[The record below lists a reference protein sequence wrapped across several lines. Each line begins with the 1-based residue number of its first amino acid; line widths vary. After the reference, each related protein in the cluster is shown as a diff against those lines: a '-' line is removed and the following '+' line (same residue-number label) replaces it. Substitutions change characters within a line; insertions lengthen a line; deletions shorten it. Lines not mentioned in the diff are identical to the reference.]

1 MKVLLIK
8 VSSMGDI
15 IHTLPSLTDAALAMP
30 GIKFDWVI
38 EEAFSEI
45 PCWHPAVDNIIPVA
59 LRRWR
64 QSLLASRTCKEWQQF
79 YKKLVATKYDAV
91 IDVQGLLKS
100 ALLTFLAKGPSSGL
114 DRKSARES
122 ISAYFYKNPQHVS
135 WNQHAVER
143 IRQLLSQSL
152 NYALPTT
159 LGAFSLDTSHFDDN
173 KHPNSPYIIFI
184 HGTTRHDKHWPEPY
198 WCQLANLVNDAGY
211 KILLPWGNG
220 VEQKRAN
227 RIAQSSKNTQVLPKT
242 NLTGI
247 ACLLL
252 KASGIVSVDTG
263 LGHLAAALEKQ
274 TVSLYGPTMPDR
286 VGTYGKSQIHLTLEH
301 CPSGVYPSVDP
312 GTFAAMTPELVWR
325 TIKKTLPQ

>member
-15 IHTLPSLTDAALAMP
+15 IHTLPSLTDAALAIP

-64 QSLLASRTCKEWQQF
+64 QSLLAAITRDEWRQF
-79 YKKLVATKYDAV
+79 HKKLIATKYDAV
-91 IDVQGLLKS
+91 IDAQGLLKS
-100 ALLTFLAKGPSSGL
+100 ALLTFLAKGPSFGF

-122 ISAYFYKNPQHVS
+122 ISAYFYKCNQPIC

-143 IRQLLSQSL
+143 IRQLLAQSL
-152 NYALPTT
+152 NYSVPVAT
-159 LGAFSLDTSHFDDN
+159 GVFSLDPSHFDDN
-173 KHPNSPYIIFI
+173 NHQNSPYVVFI

-198 WCQLANLVNDAGY
+198 WCHLANLANDAGY
-211 KILLPWGNG
+211 KILIPWGND

-242 NLTGI
+242 NLTEI

-252 KASGIVSVDTG
+252 NASGVVSVDTG

-274 TVSLYGPTMPDR
+274 TVSLYGPTRPDR
-286 VGTYGKSQIHLTLEH
+286 VGTYGESQIHLTLDH
-301 CPSGVYPSVDP
+301 CHSGLFPPVDP
-312 GTFAAMTPELVWR
+312 DAFAAMTPELVWHAL
-325 TIKKTLPQ
+325 KKTLPQ